1 MIVLPDK
8 NEIAGCETRLL
19 LAECRSP
26 AYAIYTL
33 ADAKLAMQYMD
44 KVLYNRLAD
53 PKPYGAAGAKT
64 IADIVR
70 AKGQFAGFQNYPNYD
85 TAIASRIQ
93 ATLDIANNSKDKR
106 QAAYADFINAAI
118 AISKG
123 TPITDPSPGKL
134 TGWRTAGASAPGGSF
149 KFFKTLMGNDFYYVP

>member
-8 NEIAGCETRLL
+8 NESAGCETRLL

-26 AYAIYTL
+26 AYAIYTVEN
-33 ADAKLAMQYMD
+33 AKLSMQYMD
-44 KVLYNRLAD
+44 KVLYNRLDD

-85 TAIASRIQ
+85 TDIANRIQ
-93 ATLDIANNSKDKR
+93 AALNIANSSKDKR
-106 QAAYADFINAAI
+106 QAVYAEFINAAI
-118 AISKG
+118 AISKAAS
-123 TPITDPSPGKL
+123 IADPSPGKL
-134 TGWRTAGASAPGGSF
+134 TSWRTAGAAAPGGSF
-149 KFFKTLMGNDFYYVP
+149 KFFKTLMGNDFYYV

>member
-8 NEIAGCETRLL
+8 NENAGCATRLL

-26 AYAIYTL
+26 AYGRYTL
-33 ADAKLAMQYMD
+33 KDAELSMQYMN

-64 IADIVR
+64 VADIVR
-70 AKGQFAGFQNYPNYD
+70 AKGQFAGFQNYPKYD
-85 TAIASRIQ
+85 TEIANRIQ
-93 ATLDIANNSKDKR
+93 AMLNIANSSKDTR
-106 QAAYADFINAAI
+106 QAAYAAFINAAI
-118 AISKG
+118 TISKAA
-123 TPITDPSPGKL
+123 PIADPSQGKL

-149 KFFKTLMGNDFYYVP
+149 KLFKTLMGNDYYYV